1 MTKERIHDMTSGDP
15 KKLIFKFMLP
25 LMAGNFLQQLYTV
38 ADAMIVGKGVGVT
51 ALAAIGATDWI
62 YWFMMWAAF
71 GFGQGFSVLITFYFG
86 AKDYE
91 QLKKSVNMSIILSL
105 ITGAALALIGICAA
119 GPLLTL
125 LHTPANIFE
134 YAKTYVIIMYAG
146 IFVVMMYNIA
156 ACILRAL
163 GDSSTPFIALVIS
176 SLSNIG
182 LDLLFVLVFKWGIAG
197 AAVATIV
204 AQSVSCLYCF
214 NKIRRIS
221 ILKSGREDWAIDK
234 KIMVRLWRKGL
245 PAAFQYAIIAI
256 GGIVVQYALNTL
268 GFLYVAGFTATNK
281 LYGVL
286 EAISLAVGNAMMVY
300 TGQNYGAGDKERIK
314 KGEKVSVVFGAIAAV
329 AIGIIMIVFG
339 KSVLMLFISAEADVA
354 NQVLLI
360 AYKYLFIMSVLLFS
374 LYALNI
380 YRNILMGLGKVW
392 IAVTAG
398 FIELVL
404 RALMAV
410 LVIKVIGE
418 AGIYFV
424 EVAAWLGAAVLLFVA
439 YRVVI
444 RKLRF

>member
-1 MTKERIHDMTSGDP
+1 
-15 KKLIFKFMLP
+15 
-25 LMAGNFLQQLYTV
+25 MAGNFLQQLYTV

-91 QLKKSVNMSIILSL
+91 LLKKSVNMSIILSL

-119 GPLLTL
+119 GPLLSL

-197 AAVATIV
+197 AAVATIA

-221 ILKSGREDWAIDK
+221 ILKSSREDWAIDK
-234 KIMVRLWRKGL
+234 KIMARLWRKGL

-314 KGEKVSVVFGAIAAV
+314 KGEKVSIVFGAIAAV

-339 KSVLMLFISAEADVA
+339 KSVLMLFISAEAGVA

>member
-91 QLKKSVNMSIILSL
+91 LLKKSVNMSIILSL

-119 GPLLTL
+119 GPLLSL

-197 AAVATIV
+197 AAVATIA

-221 ILKSGREDWAIDK
+221 ILKSSREDWAIDK
-234 KIMVRLWRKGL
+234 KIMARLWRKGL

-314 KGEKVSVVFGAIAAV
+314 KGEKVSIVFGAIAAV

-339 KSVLMLFISAEADVA
+339 KSVLMLFISAEAGVA

>member
-1 MTKERIHDMTSGDP
+1 MKKERIHDMTTGDP

-25 LMAGNFLQQLYTV
+25 LMGGNFLQQLYTV

-86 AKDYE
+86 AKEYD
-91 QLKKSVNMSIILSL
+91 QLKKSVNMSIILS
-105 ITGAALALIGICAA
+105 IATGAVLALIGICAA
-119 GPLLTL
+119 GPILSLLN
-125 LHTPANIFE
+125 TPDNIFG
-134 YAKTYVIIMYAG
+134 YAKTYVTIMYAG

-163 GDSSTPFIALVIS
+163 GDSSTPFIALLIS

-182 LDLLFVLVFKWGIAG
+182 LDLLFILAFKWGIGG

-204 AQSVSCLYCF
+204 AQTVSCIYCF
-214 NKIRRIS
+214 NKIRKIS
-221 ILKSGREDWAIDK
+221 ILKSEKEDWKLDK
-234 KIMVRLWRKGL
+234 PILRQLWRKGL
-245 PAAFQYAIIAI
+245 PSAFQYAIIAI

-268 GFLYVAGFTATNK
+268 GFIYVAGFTATNK

-300 TGQNYGAGDKERIK
+300 TGQNYGAGSKERIK
-314 KGEKVSVVFGAIAAV
+314 KGTRVALILGAV
-329 AIGIIMIVFG
+329 ASVSIGVIMILFG
-339 KSVLMLFISAEADVA
+339 KNILLLFISAEAEVA
-354 NQVLLI
+354 GQVLDI
-360 AYKYLFIMSVLLFS
+360 AYKYLFIMSIMLFA
-374 LYALNI
+374 LYALNT

-398 FIELVL
+398 VVELIL
-404 RALMAV
+404 RAVMAV
-410 LVIKVIGE
+410 LVVTIIGA

-424 EVAAWLGAAVLLFVA
+424 EIAAWLGAAVLLFAA
-439 YRVVI
+439 YCVVM
-444 RKLRF
+444 RKLEI